1 MKFYE
6 LSPKRKVALVLLLI
20 ADFAVVAL
28 GVFVMI
34 LSLVLHRSFVPL
46 VLLLLCLVFSQSVL
60 AYCTNCP

>member
-46 VLLLLCLVFSQSVL
+46 VLLLLCLVFSQGVL
-60 AYCTNCP
+60 IYCTNCL

>member
-60 AYCTNCP
+60 VYCTNCP

>member
-1 MKFYE
+1 MKFPDF
-6 LSPKRKVALVLLLI
+6 SSKRRVAIVLLLI

-60 AYCTNCP
+60 VYCINCP